1 MERRREGGREGSAP
15 LCGEISRLEV
25 IRPDV
30 YEPSAWER
38 ASGWVRE
45 TGGPEGRIS
54 ARVFLSVPMK
64 EERNRPPISGN
75 PVLFSS
81 AIPFFLSPSLPL
93 QLPPPPPPSSPPSL
107 LSLSPPPP
115 PHHIRNVT
123 GLKLL
128 TCSQS
133 IEFPLLIKLQPP
145 Q

>member
-45 TGGPEGRIS
+45 TVGPEGRIS

-81 AIPFFLSPSLPL
+81 AIPLFFVSLTSSPA
-93 QLPPPPPPSSPPSL
+93 PPSSSSSPPSL